1 MKITI
6 EHYEETFTYE
16 SEHDVMG
23 MSDVADKLY
32 GLCIAA
38 GHHPDTVGECFFEKG
53 REATEH
59 LYPDDED
66 VVSSAD
72 PRDAHSSWASVP
84 AAPSWAGSPT
94 EDVVSSGVSD
104 PIQGE
109 KTISILSRYNEERKF
124 TIISKNCVEYSFKD
138 DGHTGCSRIFMN
150 SLESVDPSG
159 GPYIA
164 VGTNLGD
171 VHKDLECLTVTKI
184 RADVCG
190 IYYLTV
196 K

>member
-1 MKITI
+1 
-6 EHYEETFTYE
+6 
-16 SEHDVMG
+16 MG
-23 MSDVADKLY
+23 MTDLTEKLY

-38 GHHPDTVGECFFEKG
+38 GYHPDSVGECFFEKG
-53 REATEH
+53 REMTEH
-59 LYPDDED
+59 LYPDDKMEEED

-109 KTISILSRYNEERKF
+109 FSIVVKSRYGDERKF

-138 DGHTGCSRIFMN
+138 DGHVGCSRN
-150 SLESVDPSG
+150 DDGRLESVDPSG
-159 GPYIA
+159 GPYIS
-164 VGTNLGD
+164 VGTNLGNI
-171 VHKDLECLTVTKI
+171 HKGLKELTVMKI
-184 RADVCG
+184 KHNNNKSG
-190 IYYLTV
+190 SYYLTV